1 MKLRLILTLSGLV
14 IGTVMPAVGQDKNTV
29 DPEVRQQIEAALTK
43 SDEAFN
49 KNDATATAA
58 LYTQDAAE
66 VWSGWSAGGLD
77 FRSTSHR
84 EKV

>member
-43 SDEAFN
+43 FDEAFN
-49 KNDATATAA
+49 KTMRLLLQPCTRRTRLRCGRDGR
-58 LYTQDAAE
+58 Q
-66 VWSGWSAGGLD
+66 VG
-77 FRSTSHR
+77 
-84 EKV
+84 